1 MTEINNQ
8 NKLIADFMGYYM
20 ETINEGDEWTSYAWR
35 DSSKSLLTWMIEIAP
50 PFHSSW
56 DWLMPVIEKI
66 TGKEIMGGFGMFEAT
81 DNEYKF
87 KLRSGPNGRITFSGK
102 TLIEAPYPAV
112 VDFIRWYNQQTE
124 NKKLTL

>member
-35 DSSKSLLTWMIEIAP
+35 DSSKNLLTWMIEIAP

-56 DWLMPVIEKI
+56 DWLMPVVENIEK
-66 TGKEIMGGFGMFEAT
+66 TGKALVIT
-81 DNEYKF
+81 LDWDNEYN
-87 KLRSGPNGRITFSGK
+87 RHDA
-102 TLIEAPYPAV
+102 LIEVPSETILVSKKTRIEAIYNAV
-112 VDFIRWYNQQTE
+112 VQFIEWHRYQ
-124 NKKLTL
+124 K

>member
-1 MTEINNQ
+1 MWRSKKKLMTEINNQ

-66 TGKEIMGGFGMFEAT
+66 NQYYFDNYEKEKGNQAT
-81 DNEYKF
+81 
-87 KLRSGPNGRITFSGK
+87 LRQLHGAIWIDLRRIDIKETH
-102 TLIEAPYPAV
+102 ADV
-112 VDFIRWYNQQTE
+112 VQFITWYNTQS
-124 NKKLTL
+124 K